1 LLDRHYKEFLRSQ
14 VIKDSLKG
22 KTREVIAKENGTSTG
37 NVSHIL
43 RDFEKKIG
51 ESSVGETI
59 EFARIVRK
67 SGITMDQCLEGYR
80 MYMLIEKIGFNNCN
94 DNNDKNKDF
103 QDFVNK
109 IYFTCKD
116 IGIDPAWIFTWIE
129 DLLNLTVKVKKIL
142 PLNSIYEGG
151 KAIKHDANSLMN
163 ALNIYPEQYTERSKL
178 ENDNNQLSII
188 NCNSAADATLSETEE
203 TNQSFRLSYSEQ
215 PNSSP
220 SNFHGL
226 LLSDIVNL
234 ISQIQNEG
242 KTICNYHYKIKSVT
256 TKLENTFTKV
266 KDALQMT
273 KIRNQ
278 KILHFEHWFY
288 RTKQQLWRV
297 YDIRLETDLPKF
309 INSLNEFNRHNYDSY
324 EILNEYM
331 KHQSLD
337 HEIAEKNNII
347 QGQKGQINTL
357 EGHIISISARLECKK
372 IMQTIVEKFESINFE
387 VDDLARIHNLIVE
400 TASVKNIPVQRMVKI
415 VIDDMEKNHYNSI
428 LFSDLATKRKAEY
441 TDLIRQQSYY
451 NTAFEENYYCKVVLA
466 QLLNRGISQE
476 NIINLNLMITEIE
489 KKNLYGKNIQNNDP
503 DKTID
508 IKAVNMVNNYNALI
522 AHLRKY
528 VTLDIACEEKQH
540 ELDEINKQIYQ
551 LIYNNKPPILQ
562 ISKIASY
569 TFFTNY
575 RIPYD
580 LL

>member
-1 LLDRHYKEFLRSQ
+1 MLDRHYKEFLRSQ

-80 MYMLIEKIGFNNCN
+80 MYMLMEKIGFNNCN

-116 IGIDPAWIFTWIE
+116 IGIDPVWIFTWIE

-142 PLNSIYEGG
+142 PLNSIYKGG
-151 KAIKHDANSLMN
+151 RAIKHDANPLMN
-163 ALNIYPEQYTERSKL
+163 ALNTYPEQYTERSKI

-188 NCNSAADATLSETEE
+188 NCNSAADATLSEPEE

-242 KTICNYHYKIKSVT
+242 NTICNYHYKIKSDT

-266 KDALQMT
+266 KDILQRS

-288 RTKQQLWRV
+288 RTKQQLWDLHGLR
-297 YDIRLETDLPKF
+297 IETDLPKF
-309 INSLNEFNRHNYDSY
+309 IRAMSEFNRHGHDPY
-324 EILNEYM
+324 EIIYQCMN
-331 KHQSLD
+331 HQALD
-337 HEIAEKNNII
+337 NEIAEKTNMIE
-347 QGQKGQINTL
+347 GQKAQIKNL
-357 EGHIISISARLECKK
+357 EVQIKSISSRLACKK
-372 IMQTIVEKFESINFE
+372 DMERIVEEFESIGFAI
-387 VDDLARIHNLIVE
+387 DDLIRIHNLIVK
-400 TASVKNIPVQRMVKI
+400 TASIKNISLNMMVK
-415 VIDDMEKNHYNSI
+415 VFVDDIEKNYYNSI
-428 LFSDLATKRKAEY
+428 LFSDLTDRRKKEY
-441 TDLIRQQSYY
+441 IDLIKMHSYY
-451 NTAFEENYYCKVVLA
+451 GTFLEENYYCKVALA

-489 KKNLYGKNIQNNDP
+489 KINLYGKNIQNIDP
-503 DKTID
+503 DKIID

-551 LIYNNKPPILQ
+551 LSHNNKPPILQ